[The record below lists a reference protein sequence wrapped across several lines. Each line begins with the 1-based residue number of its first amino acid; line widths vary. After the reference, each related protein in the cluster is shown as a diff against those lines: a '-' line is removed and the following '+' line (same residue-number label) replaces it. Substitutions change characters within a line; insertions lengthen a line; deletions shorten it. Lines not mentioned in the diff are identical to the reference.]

1 MKVGLIVPNN
11 IWFCPYVSI
20 YTKLLTELAVDY
32 ELLSWN
38 RSGVKEEGL
47 QFEYKLSSR
56 YRLSLLLAYYKF
68 SLFVKKKVIERGYD
82 KLIVFT
88 PQSGIF
94 LAHFLQKRFDG
105 NYIFDYRDLSIEQM
119 PLFKRP
125 FRKLLSHSY
134 LNVISSPGFK
144 KYLPNSFDY
153 QLSHNFDINVVQ
165 DSLNQLGRHELS
177 SATINVLTIGGIRDY
192 ESNVLVEDAL
202 ANKPNVNLFF
212 VGRGPS
218 AGALEEHAKY
228 LGANNIFFEGYY
240 PKEEEKNYIEKCTFL
255 NIFYPRRPSHDSALS
270 NRFYNS
276 LIYRRPMIVT
286 ADTTQGD
293 YVEKYGL
300 GLAIKS
306 CDNLDNQMKSFIN
319 NLSMERYDNNCRRL
333 LSSFLEDY
341 ETFREKLVSF
351 MK

>member
-20 YTKLLTELAVDY
+20 YTQLLDELSIEY
-32 ELLSWN
+32 ELVSWN
-38 RSGVKEEGL
+38 RAGVKETGY
-47 QFEYKLSSR
+47 QFEYQLTSR
-56 YRLSLLLAYYKF
+56 NRFSLLWAYYKF
-68 SLFVKKKVIERGYD
+68 SFFVKKKVIERGYD

-94 LAHFLQKRFDG
+94 LARFLQKRFNG
-105 NYIFDYRDLSIEQM
+105 NYIFDYRDLSIEQI
-119 PLFKRP
+119 PLFKKP
-125 FRKLLSHSY
+125 FRMLLSHSC

-144 KYLPNSFDY
+144 KYLPDGFDY
-153 QLSHNFDINVVQ
+153 LLSHNFDINDVRNSIEQQ
-165 DSLNQLGRHELS
+165 DFSELQS
-177 SATINVLTIGGIRDY
+177 STISVLTIGGIRDF
-192 ESNVLVEDAL
+192 ESNVLVENAL

-218 AGALEEHAKY
+218 AGELEEHAKY
-228 LGANNIFFEGYY
+228 LKANNIFFKGYY

-300 GLAIKS
+300 GLAIDS
-306 CDNLDNQMKSFIN
+306 CENLDGKMRSFIN
-319 NLSMERYDNNCRRL
+319 SFSMETYDNNCRQL
-333 LSSFLEDY
+333 LSSFLKDY

-351 MK
+351 LK

>member
-20 YTKLLTELAVDY
+20 YTKILDELSIGY
-32 ELLSWN
+32 ELVSWN
-38 RSGVKEEGL
+38 RAGVKEDGY
-47 QFEYKLSSR
+47 QFEYQPTSR
-56 YRLSLLLAYYKF
+56 NRFSLLWAYYKF
-68 SLFVKKKVIERGYD
+68 ALFVKKKVIERGYD

-94 LAHFLQKRFDG
+94 LARFLQRRFDG

-119 PLFKRP
+119 PLFKRS

-144 KYLPNSFDY
+144 KYLPKSFDY
-153 QLSHNFDINVVQ
+153 LLSHNFDINVVQ
-165 DSLNQLGRHELS
+165 ESLNQLGCHELS
-177 SATINVLTIGGIRDY
+177 TATINVLTIGGIRDY

-202 ANKPNVNLFF
+202 ANHPNVNLFF

-218 AGALEEHAKY
+218 AGALEEHAKC
-228 LGANNIFFEGYY
+228 LKANNIFFKGYY
-240 PKEEEKNYIEKCTFL
+240 PKEEEKSYIEKCTFL

-286 ADTTQGD
+286 ADTTQGG

-300 GLAIKS
+300 GLAIDS
-306 CDNLDNQMKSFIN
+306 CENLDVKMRSFIN
-319 NLSMERYDNNCRRL
+319 SFSMETYDNNCRQL
-333 LSSFLEDY
+333 LSSFLKDY
-341 ETFREKLVSF
+341 ETFREKFVSF
-351 MK
+351 LK